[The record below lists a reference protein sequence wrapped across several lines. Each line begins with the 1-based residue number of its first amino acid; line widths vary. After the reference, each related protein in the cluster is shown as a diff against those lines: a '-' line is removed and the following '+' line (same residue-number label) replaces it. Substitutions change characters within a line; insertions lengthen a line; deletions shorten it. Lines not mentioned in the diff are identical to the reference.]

1 MFEMSAVT
9 KKRIHIFAYIIVFI
23 FGFWY
28 FLIQVPSEKK
38 RWIRI
43 LNEGEICTI
52 LIVDKSVMHVT
63 SHITHYMI
71 YFVIEERP
79 ELGKFSWEVSK
90 DQFMFI
96 IPEQTY
102 KAKYIPS
109 EVKKINDVVP
119 LDFIPRRLLKAI
131 KQTD

>member
-1 MFEMSAVT
+1 
-9 KKRIHIFAYIIVFI
+9 
-23 FGFWY
+23 
-28 FLIQVPSEKK
+28 
-38 RWIRI
+38 
-43 LNEGEICTI
+43 
-52 LIVDKSVMHVT
+52 
-63 SHITHYMI
+63 MI

>member
-1 MFEMSAVT
+1 MSAVT

-63 SHITHYMI
+63 SHITNCIKHLLIHLTKSEQAQDIAGILY
-71 YFVIEERP
+71 
-79 ELGKFSWEVSK
+79 GQFSCC
-90 DQFMFI
+90 D
-96 IPEQTY
+96 
-102 KAKYIPS
+102 
-109 EVKKINDVVP
+109 
-119 LDFIPRRLLKAI
+119 
-131 KQTD
+131 